1 MIKEIFEKIRERLLG
16 LGIIKHVDLWNR
28 NVEFIEQE
36 EAWERPAVFIEFEP
50 VKWECVE
57 PGYEYHANPRIRL
70 HIVTDWATDEADE
83 TTMEQLELPVRIHG
97 ALSGMS
103 GDCFCGLDI
112 EESHTNHDHEEIL
125 DSVDVYSCDASRI
138 LG

>member
-1 MIKEIFEKIRERLLG
+1 MNF
-16 LGIIKHVDLWNR
+16 N
-28 NVEFIEQE
+28 
-36 EAWERPAVFIEFEP
+36 AS
-50 VKWECVE
+50 
-57 PGYEYHANPRIRL
+57 PRIRL